1 MTLTVSRLT
10 AEQVVQVLTA
20 KAVPFSEISAHRATL
35 EQTYLDLTRD
45 AAEFRAAPPAP
56 TAGSVDRSESARGDR
71 EVAR

>member
-1 MTLTVSRLT
+1 MTLTVSGLT

-20 KAVPFSEISAHRATL
+20 KAVPFSEISALRATL

-56 TAGSVDRSESARGDR
+56 TAGSVDRSESAASDR
-71 EVAR
+71 EVVR